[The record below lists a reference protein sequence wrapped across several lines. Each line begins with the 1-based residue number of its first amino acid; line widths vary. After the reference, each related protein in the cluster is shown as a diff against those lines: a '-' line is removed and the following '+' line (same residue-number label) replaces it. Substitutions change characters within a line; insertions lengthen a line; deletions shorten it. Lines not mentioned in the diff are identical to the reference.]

1 MLVWVIQNYVCIVQQ
16 WEDSRLEWSSP
27 ADFDTDQ
34 FFALDTEI
42 WKPQLFIDNA

>member
-1 MLVWVIQNYVCIVQQ
+1 MCIVQK

-27 ADFDTDQ
+27 ADYDTDQ

-42 WKPQLFIDNA
+42 WKPELFIDNA